1 MDPNHGVQA
10 SYDVTSSGYNPDL
23 VTPSGY
29 NPDLVTPS
37 GYPDNGFAQ
46 NPSEYSPAPNAHEQN
61 TLPANLDNLHAVN
74 QLLLQQIEQMK
85 IGYHSNMSAEMQAFT
100 DSVKDDFAAVQA
112 QRDAAQ
118 TEKALLAAQVA
129 ATLARLEA
137 IESASK
143 ARAEAEAERAARA
156 KEKTKPSKATPSK
169 RTPSSAAKEP
179 PATPKPSADRRRSK
193 APADSQ
199 STPSP
204 SPKPPRPS
212 AKTSRASSS
221 TNPPRASPDPRR
233 ASSSTDAPR
242 ASPKPRPSG
251 STNRP
256 RASPDPPRASSS
268 TDAPRASPKP
278 RPSANPSGSSA
289 NGARTSSGSPPSAS
303 SSNGKGKNA
312 AKPNTPRK
320 VAEYQM
326 LNSDIPIEARAFKH
340 VLQLH
345 IRFLSGIL
353 ESTRAESAK
362 EADVKHFCLRTKG
375 FTVTQLR
382 RMGEIGDPIIDP
394 AQVKVGV
401 SVEDAIHSRNNII
414 RAFFQLEESAILHI
428 KCYLAKLGLSVWAVD
443 FTQSPYSMYNTA
455 MRMCAIDTFRFM
467 LGATYYD
474 FLHPDTRYVN
484 DPALMTKIYDHFVH
498 VYLFKKW
505 KLEMRAE
512 GSNKLNAERNKAS
525 QARLRLY
532 KRREGYLKDSKIPKR
547 LQLLFAA
554 KATSDDESTPQG
566 PCALARPERSE
577 DADAIIRALDR
588 LQVEDLLADGK
599 KRAAN
604 NCERRRAA
612 PFGQR
617 NSGYFQEVPKKMPI
631 QYYQPEWFN
640 NRPPQAR
647 RKIAPQLT
655 VVFPPGTRDFFSRR
669 GDNLLSQAQ
678 MTEKFGALVFDAY
691 DLDFGNAEAEASG
704 EGVGAGAGV
713 DADDEGEG
721 DEVGSE
727 DSEESEAS
735 DTGSVESFV
744 VDDDGASGGED
755 AYGDKD
761 EDDSMGGSDTGS
773 DASSD
778 AGSDAGSDDK
788 QDNAEDDH
796 QGGAWDGRAGFAA
809 EYDVDMSEDE
819 GKPAFNPIFDGS
831 DSDD

>member
-61 TLPANLDNLHAVN
+61 TPPENLDNLQAVN

-85 IGYHSNMSAEMQAFT
+85 IGYHSNMNAEMQAFT
-100 DSVKDDFAAVQA
+100 ASVKDDFEAVRA

-118 TEKALLAAQVA
+118 TEKALLAAQVN

-143 ARAEAEAERAARA
+143 ARAEAEAEAERAARA
-156 KEKTKPSKATPSK
+156 KEKAKPSKATPSK

-221 TNPPRASPDPRR
+221 TNPPRASPDPPPASVRLHP
-233 ASSSTDAPR
+233 SSS
-242 ASPKPRPSG
+242 G
-251 STNRP
+251 F
-256 RASPDPPRASSS
+256 PDPPRASSS

-326 LNSDIPIEARAFKH
+326 LKGDISIEARAFKH
-340 VLQLH
+340 VMQLH
-345 IRFLSGIL
+345 IRFLSGNL

-362 EADVKHFCLRTKG
+362 EAD
-375 FTVTQLR
+375 
-382 RMGEIGDPIIDP
+382 
-394 AQVKVGV
+394 
-401 SVEDAIHSRNNII
+401 
-414 RAFFQLEESAILHI
+414 
-428 KCYLAKLGLSVWAVD
+428 CYLAKLGLSVWAVD
-443 FTQSPYSMYNTA
+443 FTQSAYSMYNTA

-474 FLHPDTRYVN
+474 FLRPDTRYVN

-532 KRREGYLKDSKIPKR
+532 KRRDGYLKDSKIPKR

-566 PCALARPERSE
+566 LRALARPERSE
-577 DADAIIRALDR
+577 DADAIIRAVDR
-588 LQVEDLLADGK
+588 LHVDDLLADGK
-599 KRAAN
+599 KRATN

-617 NSGYFQEVPKKMPI
+617 NSGYFQEVPKQMPI

-678 MTEKFGALVFDAY
+678 LTEKFGAIVFDAY

-721 DEVGSE
+721 DDVGSE

-735 DTGSVESFV
+735 DAGSAESFV
-744 VDDDGASGGED
+744 VDDDGASDGEQGED

-761 EDDSMGGSDTGS
+761 EDDSMGGSDAGS

-778 AGSDAGSDDK
+778 AGSDDE
-788 QDNAEDDH
+788 QDNEEDDH

-819 GKPAFNPIFDGS
+819 GKPEYNEMFDGS
-831 DSDD
+831 ESDD